1 MIYFD
6 VNSYCS
12 LRATFQNQL
21 LILKAIRLLYFKV
34 LERGPYIIQLP
45 VLNIIHCMLHYVD
58 LSSTTSQPFNAD
70 LLRVIAK
77 YIEVV
82 YIGSILEIHLTKKI
96 NTSPRRSLI
105 IVFFIFRVLTT
116 RKH

>member
-1 MIYFD
+1 MVDKI
-6 VNSYCS
+6 V
-12 LRATFQNQL
+12 
-21 LILKAIRLLYFKV
+21 AIISPRTPTLSPNNIFEFKFVFPQV

-82 YIGSILEIHLTKKI
+82 ILKA
-96 NTSPRRSLI
+96 
-105 IVFFIFRVLTT
+105 
-116 RKH
+116 